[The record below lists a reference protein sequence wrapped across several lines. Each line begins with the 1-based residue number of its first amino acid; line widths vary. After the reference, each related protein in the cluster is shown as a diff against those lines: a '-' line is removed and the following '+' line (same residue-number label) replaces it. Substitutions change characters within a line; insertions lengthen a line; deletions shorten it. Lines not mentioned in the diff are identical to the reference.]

1 MIRRP
6 PRSTLFPYTT
16 LFRSQALDLPATLCW
31 DIATLCFFSSV
42 KRRRIRMAAQ
52 KKTALARK
60 PRKVSLSGGSGDAGS
75 GSDLKGGGSSGG
87 GKIEKPAAKKKK

>member
-1 MIRRP
+1 
-6 PRSTLFPYTT
+6 
-16 LFRSQALDLPATLCW
+16 
-31 DIATLCFFSSV
+31 
-42 KRRRIRMAAQ
+42 MAAQ